1 MNIWDSDSGHFL
13 GIGGAR
19 DRIDLVYGKYRS
31 LAAGPDSSNPKIYS
45 KTVRD
50 YLSQWSSMVSP
61 PFGLRPSNLG
71 QGEGE
76 GAKKFRYTS
85 I

>member
-50 YLSQWSSMVSP
+50 YLSQ
-61 PFGLRPSNLG
+61 
-71 QGEGE
+71 
-76 GAKKFRYTS
+76 
-85 I
+85 